1 MCERVCAQV
10 CVCEPPGLR
19 LLMFQGQ
26 VCACV
31 FRVLGRSWALLGR
44 CWAPKKEKS
53 CKGAAVIAQRV
64 APPRDFL
71 RKFLP
76 SRDLKSLLNIRDV
89 RVGPSTRRAAL
100 GAADYPERAAR
111 NTAAPSQG
119 SSVCRVCLARVHRM
133 CYTMVSEV
141 VRELLGFPLGCR
153 RFFVGFVGGT

>member
-1 MCERVCAQV
+1 MCGV
-10 CVCEPPGLR
+10 GG
-19 LLMFQGQ
+19 F
-26 VCACV
+26 
-31 FRVLGRSWALLGR
+31 
-44 CWAPKKEKS
+44 WAPKR
-53 CKGAAVIAQRV
+53 GLNQRV
-64 APPRDFL
+64 AAALARSGAPPRDLL

-89 RVGPSTRRAAL
+89 RVCFTTRRAAL
-100 GAADYPERAAR
+100 GAADPERAAR

-119 SSVCRVCLARVHRM
+119 SSVCRVCRLARVHRM

>member
-1 MCERVCAQV
+1 MCVDWCARRGV
-10 CVCEPPGLR
+10 CVSLR
-19 LLMFQGQ
+19 AY
-26 VCACV
+26 VCRCFRRCV
-31 FRVLGRSWALLGR
+31 HVWRRRFLGDLVRPRKADPCR
-44 CWAPKKEKS
+44 
-53 CKGAAVIAQRV
+53 GAAVIAHRV

-89 RVGPSTRRAAL
+89 QGGFTTRRAAL
-100 GAADYPERAAR
+100 GAADPERAAR

-119 SSVCRVCLARVHRM
+119 CSVCRLCQATVVGM